1 MGATINN
8 EEHQYN
14 VDIEAGDKITLYLND
29 NPTPI
34 SYTVNTGYKA
44 SITFMYQEKPV

>member
-14 VDIEAGDKITLYLND
+14 VDIEAGDRIQIYINGS
-29 NPTPI
+29 PTVVD
-34 SYTVNTGYKA
+34 YTVNTGYKA
-44 SITFMYQEKPV
+44 TITFMYQEQPL